1 MIGVGCR
8 EFVQGENECRF
19 GKKEDRKSV
28 LLFVDGQEIEVGEEA
43 K

>member
-1 MIGVGCR
+1 MIR
-8 EFVQGENECRF
+8 EAGKLLQLENECRF

-28 LLFVDGQEIEVGEEA
+28 LFVDGQEIEVGEEA